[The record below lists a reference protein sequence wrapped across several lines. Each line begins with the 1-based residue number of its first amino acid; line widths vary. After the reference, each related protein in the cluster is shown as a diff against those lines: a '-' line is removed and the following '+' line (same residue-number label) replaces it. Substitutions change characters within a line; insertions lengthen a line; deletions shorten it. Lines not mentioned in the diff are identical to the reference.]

1 MVEPAAAAKGKKDD
15 DNASA
20 IAEKLLQGW
29 TMLAEYCPVEGC
41 QTPLMRSR
49 EGKRFCV
56 AHDMFVMSP
65 EEAAAMKRDGKGVA
79 GIEASSPTHAAPA
92 PRPAERIDF
101 YRQLK
106 DGSSPSTIPEPVV
119 AMDAAPTPPTPTPT
133 ALPSTA
139 TDASDT
145 RVNVDAV
152 ARATMDTVAR
162 KMSDARALLAQ
173 IPDVALDREK
183 LLLRPGELPLEDV
196 ALLLERGF
204 GRLRVL
210 DVGGDGA
217 EGRSVRRSVG
227 QSVEREG
234 PTRSIER

>member
-1 MVEPAAAAKGKKDD
+1 V
-15 DNASA
+15 
-20 IAEKLLQGW
+20 
-29 TMLAEYCPVEGC
+29 
-41 QTPLMRSR
+41 
-49 EGKRFCV
+49 
-56 AHDMFVMSP
+56 
-65 EEAAAMKRDGKGVA
+65 
-79 GIEASSPTHAAPA
+79 
-92 PRPAERIDF
+92 
-101 YRQLK
+101 
-106 DGSSPSTIPEPVV
+106 
-119 AMDAAPTPPTPTPT
+119 
-133 ALPSTA
+133 
-139 TDASDT
+139 
-145 RVNVDAV
+145 
-152 ARATMDTVAR
+152 
-162 KMSDARALLAQ
+162 LLAQ

>member
-119 AMDAAPTPPTPTPT
+119 AMDAAPTPPTTTTT

-139 TDASDT
+139 TDACDA

-162 KMSDARALLAQ
+162 KMSDARALLAVSASLSESHELLAF
-173 IPDVALDREK
+173 IEMCASTIKTLRET
-183 LLLRPGELPLEDV
+183 PPS
-196 ALLLERGF
+196 RG
-204 GRLRVL
+204 
-210 DVGGDGA
+210 
-217 EGRSVRRSVG
+217 
-227 QSVEREG
+227 
-234 PTRSIER
+234 